1 MRFGWI
7 WQITLQKKEVRD
19 QIFVPGEHFK
29 FCHIYRKRKP
39 MYIVFFSFFIS
50 SNFEFYPINALVYVN
65 IDQGIHKVKLKV
77 AKNEKNIYMGF
88 LFL

>member
-1 MRFGWI
+1 
-7 WQITLQKKEVRD
+7 
-19 QIFVPGEHFK
+19 
-29 FCHIYRKRKP
+29 